1 MSYKAKKRLFNILFI
16 VGIVVIVLVLFFPFY
31 WLFISSLKDE
41 NELYQMP
48 PTWVPKNPVWSHYV
62 EIFKE
67 YNLMTYIRNSLIVA
81 GLTTIIS
88 IIIAAPASYALAKFK
103 MKGKNLILSMVLSV
117 SMFPGIVI
125 VSPLYLAFREMG
137 LINTYMGLV
146 IPYLTF
152 SLPLSIWILNT
163 FFKQIPSELNEAA
176 AIDGAGPFRTMI
188 QVVMPLA
195 APGVFTTAILTF
207 IAAWNE
213 FLFALIFM
221 TDREKYTVPVGLTMF
236 QGAHTIRWDLI
247 AAATVVITV
256 PLIIMVLILQRWIV
270 AGLTAGAIK
279 D

>member
-1 MSYKAKKRLFNILFI
+1 MSYKTKKKVFQLLFI
-16 VGIVVIVLVLFFPFY
+16 IGIIFIVIVLFFPFY
-31 WLFISSLKDE
+31 WLFISSLKEE

-48 PTWVPKNPVWSHYV
+48 PTWIPKKAIWEHYI

-67 YNLMTYIRNSLIVA
+67 YNLMTYIKNSLIVA
-81 GLTTIIS
+81 GTTTLVS
-88 IIIAAPASYALAKFK
+88 ILIAAPAAYALAKFK
-103 MKGKNLILSMVLSV
+103 MKGKGIILSMVLSV

-125 VSPLYLAFREMG
+125 VSPLYLTFRNIG

-163 FFKQIPSELNEAA
+163 FFKQIPDELNEAA
-176 AIDGAGPFRTMI
+176 SIDGAGHFRTMI
-188 QVVMPLA
+188 QIIMPLA

-221 TDREKYTVPVGLTMF
+221 TDKSKYTVPVGLTMF

-247 AAATVVITV
+247 AAATVVITT
-256 PLIIMVLILQRWIV
+256 PLIIMVLILQKWII